1 MKSTHFILMGVGFA
15 SRQPGTRKSRAKA
28 LGGMLL
34 GMAVMAAV
42 VALLVSGAG
51 SDAAAEDDAEIWV
64 ASQGTNRIFIVT
76 DPMGAG
82 QVETVSLPAGTGP
95 HLVTFSP
102 SGQYAYVSGMGNGKL
117 EIMRADSRTIVQTLT
132 FAAGGTHQAKPSP
145 DGTVILVAQI
155 PTRKLISVAVDEATE
170 SWQVTG
176 EVQLAR
182 SPICTIFRDDGQR
195 AYVSLLPSGI
205 AVVDVPTMT
214 VRKTFE
220 TDGFVACGMVMSHNG
235 KTITLASSGHG
246 GHIYRLST
254 VTDQLEE
261 DVGAVGAEDWHSFV
275 MTPNEKLG
283 IGTVPRGDQ
292 VVFVDLEGKTGSFA
306 ESFVLDGTPG
316 MNNDQPD
323 NMAVQGNLLYV
334 GLRASGKL
342 AIVEIEQRRVSYIDL
357 SPPSELNPMNCAGCA
372 VHGVS
377 VRPLSPGSPTI
388 TPPATG
394 DGGVP
399 KSTNR

>member
-1 MKSTHFILMGVGFA
+1 
-15 SRQPGTRKSRAKA
+15 
-28 LGGMLL
+28 MLL
-34 GMAVMAAV
+34 GMAVMAVV
-42 VALLVSGAG
+42 VALLVSGAS

-117 EIMRADSRTIVQTLT
+117 EIMRADSRTIVETLSL
-132 FAAGGTHQAKPSP
+132 AAGGTHQAKPSP
-145 DGTVILVAQI
+145 DGKLLLVAQI
-155 PTRKLISVAVDEATE
+155 PTKKLISVAVDEATE

-176 EVQLAR
+176 EVVLAR
-182 SPICTIFRDDGQR
+182 SPICTIYRDDGQR

-205 AVVDVPTMT
+205 AVVDVATMT
-214 VRKTFE
+214 VRKTLE
-220 TDGFVACGMVMSHNG
+220 TDGFVACGMVKSHNG

-261 DVGAVGAEDWHSFV
+261 DLGTIGAPDWHSFV

-283 IGTVPRGDQ
+283 IGTVPLGDQ
-292 VVFVDLEGKTGSFA
+292 VVFVDLAGETESFA
-306 ESFVLDGTPG
+306 ESVALDGTPG
-316 MNNDQPD
+316 MSNDQPD

-357 SPPSELNPMNCAGCA
+357 SPPSELNPMNCAGCP
-372 VHGVS
+372 VHGVT
-377 VRPLSPGSPTI
+377 VRPLASGQARI
-388 TPPATG
+388 TPPAAG
-394 DGGVP
+394 SGGVMGQE
-399 KSTNR
+399 R

>member
-1 MKSTHFILMGVGFA
+1 MFLVT
-15 SRQPGTRKSRAKA
+15 
-28 LGGMLL
+28 
-34 GMAVMAAV
+34 AVMTAV
-42 VALLVSGAG
+42 FAVLVSGPSSG
-51 SDAAAEDDAEIWV
+51 AAAEDDAEVWV
-64 ASQGTNRIFIVT
+64 TSQGTDRIFIVT
-76 DPMGAG
+76 DATGAG
-82 QVETVSLPAGTGP
+82 QVETVSLPPGTGP

-117 EIMRADSRTIVQTLT
+117 EIMRADSRTIVETLSL
-132 FAAGGTHQAKPSP
+132 AAGGTHQAKPSP
-145 DGTVILVAQI
+145 DGKVLLVAQI
-155 PTRKLISVAVDEATE
+155 PTLKLISVAVDEATE

-182 SPICTIFRDDGQR
+182 APICTIFRDDGQR

-214 VRKTFE
+214 VRKTLE
-220 TDGFVACGMVMSHNG
+220 TDGFVACGMVKSHNG
-235 KTITLASSGHG
+235 KMITLASSGHG

-261 DVGAVGAEDWHSFV
+261 DVGTVGAQDWHSFV

-292 VVFVDLEGKTGSFA
+292 VVFVDLEGETESFA
-306 ESFVLDGTPG
+306 ESVALDGTQG

-323 NMAVQGNLLYV
+323 NMAVHGNLLYV

-377 VRPLSPGSPTI
+377 IRPLSQGPATI
-388 TPPATG
+388 TPPAAG
-394 DGGVP
+394 DGGVR
-399 KSTNR
+399 KSSNR